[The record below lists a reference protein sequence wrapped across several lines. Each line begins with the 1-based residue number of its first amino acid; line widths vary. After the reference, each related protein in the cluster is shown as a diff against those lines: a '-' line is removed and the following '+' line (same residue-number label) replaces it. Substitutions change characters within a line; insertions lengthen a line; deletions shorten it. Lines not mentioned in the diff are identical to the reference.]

1 MVLKDK
7 RLMVCAEMVE
17 GDHVCDVGTDHG
29 YLPAYLL
36 SSGRCSHAVCA
47 DINPMPLDSA
57 RATLARA
64 GVSQNALFCL
74 SDGLRDVPLDGVT
87 DIVIAGMG
95 GELIYKILS
104 EDERVKTCGAN
115 FILQP
120 MTRAAELRRSLG
132 SGGFETV
139 CERGAVDGRFAY
151 CIIKCRY
158 TGKIEK
164 PDPVRENIGCLDP
177 AVPEDRLYILRQ
189 LDRMCAAAEGMAK
202 SSPEKAAQIMETVEM
217 IRKETRL

>member
-1 MVLKDK
+1 M
-7 RLMVCAEMVE
+7 
-17 GDHVCDVGTDHG
+17 
-29 YLPAYLL
+29 
-36 SSGRCSHAVCA
+36 
-47 DINPMPLDSA
+47 
-57 RATLARA
+57 

-104 EDERVKTCGAN
+104 DDERVKTCGAN

-139 CERGAVDGRFAY
+139 CERGAADGRFAY

-158 TGKIEK
+158 TGKITVT
-164 PDPVRENIGCLDP
+164 DPVRENIGCLDP
-177 AVPEDRLYILRQ
+177 GIGEDRQYIIRQ
-189 LDRMCAAAEGMAK
+189 IQRMSSAAEGMAK

-217 IRKETRL
+217 IRKEARL